1 MESDWDYAAHMQNIF
16 GQRNA
21 DAAFY
26 FAEFVTS
33 QEIRLERNATESCL
47 LHNVS
52 KRNIEEPNRRLL
64 HNDANH
70 RCENPDG
77 EVSF

>member
-1 MESDWDYAAHMQNIF
+1 MQSDWDYAAHMQNIF

-33 QEIRLERNATESCL
+33 QEILSL
-47 LHNVS
+47 IH
-52 KRNIEEPNRRLL
+52 I
-64 HNDANH
+64 
-70 RCENPDG
+70 
-77 EVSF
+77 